1 MNTANEKR
9 MPKNMTANAVA
20 ELWIASM
27 VLSTR
32 STHME
37 SRLQN

>member
-1 MNTANEKR
+1 MNTASGKQ
-9 MPKNMTANAVA
+9 MLKNTTANAVA
-20 ELWIASM
+20 DLSIASM